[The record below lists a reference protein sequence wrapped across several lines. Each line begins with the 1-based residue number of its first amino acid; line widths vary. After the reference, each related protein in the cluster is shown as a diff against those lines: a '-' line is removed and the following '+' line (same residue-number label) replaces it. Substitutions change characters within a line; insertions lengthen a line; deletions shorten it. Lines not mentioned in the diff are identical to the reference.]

1 MSRIAQSA
9 LVAVLIGVSHL
20 PAVAQEEGTPLRG
33 RVVADE
39 TGRPIPDI
47 QLRFRDGTRV
57 NTDLNGRFEVFGL
70 AAGEHRV
77 ALVSPSCVVNYGTLL
92 VVPGTTWETHLSFP
106 ESLADLIPELTE
118 QGIGSVVV
126 TASEIQ
132 GMNVSTLVDV
142 VRRVA
147 PTMLAPGST
156 QPGQTVQVRGRN
168 RATLSGETQPIFLLD
183 GVWIGETPEVLMD
196 VAPTDVAAM
205 EIILGSQGAWKY
217 GTSGGAVRIW
227 TWQGIQPTAA
237 GDPDECVVDF
247 DPAGARR
254 EG

>member
-47 QLRFRDGTRV
+47 QLRFQDGTRV

-70 AAGEHRV
+70 TPGEHRV

-147 PTMLAPGST
+147 PTMLGPGST

-168 RATLSGETQPIFLLD
+168 RATLSGETHPIFLLD
-183 GVWIGETPEVLMD
+183 GVWLGETPEVLMD
-196 VAPTDVAAM
+196 VAPADVAAM
-205 EIILGSQGAWKY
+205 EVLLGSQGAWKY

-227 TWQGIQPTAA
+227 TWQGIQPADA

-247 DPAGARR
+247 GPAGERR